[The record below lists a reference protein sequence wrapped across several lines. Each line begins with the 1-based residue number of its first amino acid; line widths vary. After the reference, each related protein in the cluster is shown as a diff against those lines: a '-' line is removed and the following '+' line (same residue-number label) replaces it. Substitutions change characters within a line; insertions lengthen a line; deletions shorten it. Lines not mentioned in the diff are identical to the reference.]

1 MTPANPDALAFRD
14 DLVRAICNGSF
25 GKHYEAAN
33 AFMASHVAPLLADLQ
48 RVTAERDAALADQK
62 AAEDSNDALNEKLH
76 ALAPH
81 GSCACSYDKSG
92 DVCMH
97 HSPALAAAEARAAQL
112 QAEVGALKGGV
123 SSYSAALAAMRL
135 GAACRRQA
143 WKPGKTVRIVAPQA
157 PALSYLALVYD
168 DGRQAP
174 WTPTRCDQ
182 LEDDW
187 LIAQPERETVN
198 V

>member
-14 DLVRAICNGSF
+14 DLVRAISNGSF

-48 RVTAERDAALADQK
+48 RVTAERDAAREESYDLKLAAAGGEDVPGS
-62 AAEDSNDALNEKLH
+62 ANLVTAEDVRRWRDEETRALR
-76 ALAPH
+76 
-81 GSCACSYDKSG
+81 
-92 DVCMH
+92 
-97 HSPALAAAEARAAQL
+97 AAEARAAQL
-112 QAEVGALKGGV
+112 QAEVEALKGSV
-123 SSYSAALAAMRL
+123 SSYSAALAAMKL

-187 LIAQPERETVN
+187 LIAQPEREAVD